1 MVLILGFCMQAFAS
15 DLGFRSLRCLSFADK
30 CLKALCIGIIAVGCE
45 APLSAQSFDA
55 DAGLRPRLLRLEIQP
70 ATPLLFG
77 TGTQQQL
84 LVSGHYSDD
93 SQRDLSRKVRFTS
106 PRPQVA
112 AVDGKGLVTAH
123 QQGLTGITATLG
135 QLRSSVRV
143 LVVERQQDDEVQF
156 IRDVLPVLTVKGCN
170 SGNCHGSMH
179 GKNGFKLSQFGY
191 DPRHDYKMIAREAC
205 GRRVNL
211 SEPAQS
217 LLLLKPTFTI
227 PHGGGTRFATDSP
240 EYRMLAEWIAQGAP
254 GPNRSW
260 NVEVERLKVIP
271 EDWVMARA
279 GMEQQMV
286 VLAYYTDRTVKDV
299 TRTVKYLPKDS
310 SVVSVNAQG
319 LVKTQRPGE
328 TSILVQASGAVG
340 VARVAVLANRPI
352 RDYPPVRSHNFVDE
366 LVFAKLRRL
375 HVIPS
380 ELCSDEVFL
389 RRAFLDVIGIL
400 PTADEV
406 RGFVADKDPG
416 KRAKLIDALLG
427 RPEYADYW
435 GLIWADLL
443 TVTDLESRP
452 SRTLTLDQW
461 IRDRLREN
469 IPMDRFATQLI
480 AGTGS
485 TREIPGLS
493 FVVSRPPEQTAFY
506 FSQLFLGVRIRCA
519 QCHDHPFEKWTRNDY
534 FGMVAFFGQVK
545 TKESKLGTL
554 VYDDPKKELTNP
566 VTGKP
571 AVPQFLGSD
580 PVPRENGASRRA
592 RLADW
597 VTAPDNPYF
606 GRAIGNRIWK
616 HFMGV
621 GLVEPVDDF
630 RETNP
635 PTNPE
640 LLDALAAEFVR
651 NGYDLKHL
659 MKTIMNSRV
668 YQLSSETNWTNES
681 DKQNYSRHYG
691 RRIYAEP
698 LLDAVTQVTGAP
710 HTFRFG
716 YPGMKA
722 VELHDPVIPD
732 AFLQTF
738 DRNRRETI
746 CEREENISL
755 LQTMTLISGE
765 AINEKV
771 RFAGGTVDQL
781 LESARSDRE
790 IIEELYLRAMS
801 RYPSPEET
809 TAILEV
815 LKERQSRR
823 NGFQDL
829 LWALLNSREFLFK
842 Y

>member
-1 MVLILGFCMQAFAS
+1 MRAFGFDPGFRNCHPRCVAFA
-15 DLGFRSLRCLSFADK
+15 DR

-45 APLSAQSFDA
+45 VVLSAQSFDA
-55 DAGLRPRLLRLEIQP
+55 DAGLRSRLLRLEIQP

-77 TGTQQQL
+77 TGAQQQL
-84 LVSGHYSDD
+84 LVSGHYSDGN
-93 SQRDLSRKVRFTS
+93 QRDLSREVRFTS
-106 PRPQVA
+106 QRPQVA

-123 QQGLTGITATLG
+123 QQGLTGITARLG
-135 QLRSSVRV
+135 RLRSSVRA
-143 LVVERQQDDEVQF
+143 LVVERQQDNQVQF
-156 IRDVLPVLTVKGCN
+156 IRDILPVLTLKGCN

-191 DPRHDYKMIAREAC
+191 DPRHDYKMIARGAC

-211 SEPAQS
+211 REPARS
-217 LLLLKPTFTI
+217 LVLLKPTSTI
-227 PHGGGTRFATDSP
+227 PHGGGTRFATDSS

-260 NVEVERLKVIP
+260 NVEVERLEVIP

-279 GMEQQMV
+279 EMEQQQQQMV
-286 VLAYYTDRTVKDV
+286 VLAHYTDRTVKDV

-310 SVVSVNAQG
+310 NVVSVNASG
-319 LVKTQRPGE
+319 LVKAQRPGE
-328 TSILVQASGAVG
+328 TSILVQASGTVG

-352 RDYPPVRSHNFVDE
+352 RNYPPVRSHNFVDE
-366 LVFAKLRRL
+366 LIFAKLRRL

-389 RRAFLDVIGIL
+389 RRAFLDVIGVL

-406 RGFVADKDPG
+406 QSFLADEDPG
-416 KRAKLIDALLG
+416 KRAKLIDALLA

-443 TVTDLESRP
+443 TVTAFKSGP
-452 SRTLTLDQW
+452 SRTLILDQW

-485 TREIPGLS
+485 AKKIPGLS
-493 FVVSRPPEQTAFY
+493 FVVSRPPEQIASY
-506 FSQLFLGVRIRCA
+506 FSQLFLGVRIQCA

-545 TKESKLGTL
+545 TRGSKLGTL
-554 VYDDPKKELTNP
+554 VYDDPEKELTNP

-571 AVPQFLGSD
+571 AVPQFIGSD

-592 RLADW
+592 RLAEW
-597 VTAPDNPYF
+597 VTSPDNPYF
-606 GRAIGNRIWK
+606 ARAISNRIWK

-640 LLDALAAEFVR
+640 LLDGLAAQFVR

-668 YQLSSETNWTNES
+668 YQLSSETNRTNES
-681 DKQNYSRHYG
+681 DKQNYSHHYV

-698 LLDAVTQVTGAP
+698 LLDAVTQVTGVP
-710 HTFRFG
+710 HIFRFG

-746 CEREENISL
+746 CEREENITL

-765 AINEKV
+765 AISEKV
-771 RFAGGTVDQL
+771 RFGGGTVDQL
-781 LESARSDRE
+781 LKSARSDRE
-790 IIEELYLRAMS
+790 IIEELYLRAMG

-809 TAILEV
+809 SAILEV
-815 LKERQSRR
+815 MKERQSRT